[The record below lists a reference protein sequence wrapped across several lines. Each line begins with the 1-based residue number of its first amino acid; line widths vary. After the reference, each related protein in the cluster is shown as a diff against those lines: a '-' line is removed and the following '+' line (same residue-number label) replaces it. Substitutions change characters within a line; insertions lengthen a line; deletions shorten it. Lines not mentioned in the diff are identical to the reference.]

1 MGCANLCSHFPQ
13 PSFLTKAGLGH
24 FNFFSQGPE
33 AQQGPEEEYM
43 G

>member
-13 PSFLTKAGLGH
+13 PSFLTKAGLRH